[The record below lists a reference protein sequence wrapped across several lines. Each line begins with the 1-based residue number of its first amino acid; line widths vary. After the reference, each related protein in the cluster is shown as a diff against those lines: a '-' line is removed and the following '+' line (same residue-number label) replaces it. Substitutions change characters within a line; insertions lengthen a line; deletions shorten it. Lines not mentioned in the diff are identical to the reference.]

1 MKKKFRINNL
11 IGKKSVILAAVSLI
25 LVLVLAVGVTTSW
38 IEEVSQV
45 EFNSTDDSQKTP
57 LHVGDKSLLADAEMK
72 KDANYADDN
81 NTINLNDYFYESG
94 DMHLS
99 PCYSNGEDFY
109 FPVQEKTAGETKF
122 RVGTKDDANVNYMSA
137 TFRINSIG
145 ANTAYWFE
153 KSGSNYNL
161 PYITFK
167 KGNTSANNPN
177 PNPYDKLRCSVSIDG
192 VTTVYA
198 LNSTGEFKSLS
209 SSTASSASTY
219 NGKRIDQYTYYK
231 EDYNDNSPE
240 GYYKNESANITNKP
254 NQGAGAGENL
264 NGNTLF
270 SVSTYDSTNKTTQKT
285 VTVKIWLEYDSDA
298 EVNSSVDVASVN
310 MNFISSWAKTRRIY
324 VKDATVYQEGYD
336 SAKWL
341 NTYSN
346 GNLYFGIKNNLS
358 DAHWKLNRIGTSD
371 YYFIDI
377 PAVYNNTEA
386 VFFRCSN
393 NGWNNG
399 NKTYDKGNVS
409 IACWNYWETTFPDTF
424 HSEVYTVYSTDFATW
439 ESADNVHSVY
449 IVNSTDFNDVYDY
462 MWDSNSVISGQTEI
476 GGVEAKV
483 VKNAEWPGLKMT
495 TLMKARTSSQSLKTY
510 AFFYNADYDRV
521 IFDDGDYHEGV
532 NQEYQTQDLWLT
544 KNEINKT
551 FDMATLTWFNTNP
564 TNTSVWNDSNHSV
577 MPYYSSDKTYL
588 FSNLSTNNQWKK
600 TRFAYGGTLSGT
612 SSSKM
617 ICKLYNKVS
626 APKNRIYFKK
636 PNDWSTVK
644 AYFWGGTGNY
654 TSWPGSAMTLQAAD
668 VYYIDIPDG
677 APTNVQ
683 FNNGTDEH
691 KYDGLSIQGG
701 KMFDDGSWQTHVSD
715 FEMKLVNNGTFYG
728 AYSEGDKRIFPGNSY
743 TLGTGNNYNENL
755 IIKELKDQTVYRFY
769 FDWDNGNPRISLE
782 EGE

>member
-11 IGKKSVILAAVSLI
+11 IEKKSVILAAVSLI
-25 LVLVLAVGVTTSW
+25 LILVLAVGVTTSW

-167 KGNTSANNPN
+167 KGNTSVNNPN

-240 GYYKNESANITNKP
+240 GYYKKSANITNKP
-254 NQGAGAGENL
+254 NQGAGAGKNL

-285 VTVKIWLEYDSDA
+285 VTVKIWLEYDSNA

-324 VKDATVYQEGYD
+324 VKDATVHQEGYD

-399 NKTYDKGNVS
+399 NKTYDKGNVNV
-409 IACWNYWETTFPDTF
+409 ACWNYWETTFPDTF

-439 ESADNVHSVY
+439 ESSDNVHSVY
-449 IVNSTDFNDVYDY
+449 IVNSAFFNNVYDY
-462 MWDSNSVISGQTEI
+462 MWDSKSVINGQTDY

-495 TLMKARTSSQSLKTY
+495 TLMKTRTASQRLDTY
-510 AFFYNADYDRV
+510 GFFYNSDYDRI
-521 IFDDGDYHEGV
+521 IFDDGDYVSGK

-544 KNEINKT
+544 NEDGDSLDLENGT
-551 FDMATLTWFNTNP
+551 FDMSTLTWFHTNP
-564 TNTSVWNDSNHSV
+564 SKNDWSSK
-577 MPYYSSDKTYL
+577 MPNFTDSQTYIYGN
-588 FSNLSTNNQWKK
+588 FSTNGQWKK
-600 TRFAYGGTLSGT
+600 TRLAYGGEYASTDGNAFNGTNNNSTNRKLLCKIYIKSAGSYALKLCFNNSWYGANNDGNYDVDFSG
-612 SSSKM
+612 SSTKE
-617 ICKLYNKVS
+617 YEVS
-626 APKNRIYFKK
+626 NDSSHTHNLELNNVPKGVFRIYVE
-636 PNDWSTVK
+636 N
-644 AYFWGGTGNY
+644 
-654 TSWPGSAMTLQAAD
+654 GSG
-668 VYYIDIPDG
+668 V
-677 APTNVQ
+677 
-683 FNNGTDEH
+683 
-691 KYDGLSIQGG
+691 G
-701 KMFDDGSWQTHVSD
+701 K
-715 FEMKLVNNGTFYG
+715 MKLVF
-728 AYSEGDKRIFPGNSY
+728 AHE
-743 TLGTGNNYNENL
+743 EN
-755 IIKELKDQTVYRFY
+755 
-769 FDWDNGNPRISLE
+769 
-782 EGE
+782 